1 MANPQS
7 PVHGL
12 SHPRDVL
19 AALSLTALIFLHVWE
34 LPRLA
39 AQHGGLAFV
48 AAWLLFLLLLG
59 LPALLLGLALGR
71 RSRRSPLEGLA
82 FLTRE
87 ADAPRFWRSAAWGL
101 SLGMLLALAAVALLA
116 GGHIN
121 FLARELEL
129 VDGTVQAVS
138 SSGLVWPLGTGTLFL
153 FAAGAN
159 LLPPVLRARLTPAVL
174 FVVLVLLLLAALAGL
189 GTATGLYGATPL
201 ALADWREALRLA
213 LLGAAGTGG
222 VAWIGGMHLPRE
234 SSLARHG
241 LIAVLLQILLAGL
254 LLLAL
259 APFVAAE
266 RANAMGSTLQIVPTG
281 ATVWM
286 LMSAL
291 ILATVLV
298 LVLLGDVLLFWL
310 AEKKLARLPS
320 VLLVYGLAALLA
332 EAVWFFGQAAG
343 LQHLLVVLAVL
354 LLLVLLVLSVFAGWS
369 MKISHLRKE
378 LAFSSEAVYNL
389 WRIAVRIVL
398 PLAIVFALS
407 AWLP

>member
-7 PVHGL
+7 TIHGT

-19 AALSLTALIFLHVWE
+19 AAVSLIALIFLHVWE

-39 AQHGGLAFV
+39 ALHGGIAF
-48 AAWLLFLLLLG
+48 AGAWLLFLILFG

-71 RSRRSPLEGLA
+71 RSRRSPIEGLA

-87 ADAPRFWRSAAWGL
+87 ADAPRFWRVAAWGL
-101 SLGMLLALAAVALLA
+101 SLTALLSLAAVALLA
-116 GGHIN
+116 GGNIN

-138 SSGLVWPLGTGTLFL
+138 SSGLVWPLGTGALFL
-153 FAAGAN
+153 LAAGAQ
-159 LLPPVLRARLTPAVL
+159 LLSPLQRSRLTSLAL
-174 FVVLVLLLLAALAGL
+174 LLVLLLLLLTALAGV
-189 GTATGLYGATPL
+189 GTATTLYAATPM

-213 LLGAAGTGG
+213 LLSAAGGAG

-234 SSLARHG
+234 SSLGRNSI
-241 LIAVLLQILLAGL
+241 IALVLQIILGAL

-266 RANAMGSTLQIVPTG
+266 QANTQGSTLQIVPTG
-281 ATVWM
+281 VTVWM
-286 LMSAL
+286 LMGAL
-291 ILATVLV
+291 ILTSVLA
-298 LVLLGDVLLFWL
+298 LTLLGEALLFWL
-310 AEKKLARLPS
+310 TEKKLARLPA
-320 VLLVYGLAALLA
+320 VLLVYGGAALLA
-332 EAVWFFGQAAG
+332 EAVWFFGQADG
-343 LQHLLVVLAVL
+343 LKCLLGGLAVL
-354 LLLVLLVLSVFAGWS
+354 LLLVLFVLSVFAGWA

-378 LAFSSEAVYNL
+378 LNLPGEGLYNL
-389 WRIAVRIVL
+389 WRVVVRLAL
-398 PLAIVFALS
+398 PLALLAALS